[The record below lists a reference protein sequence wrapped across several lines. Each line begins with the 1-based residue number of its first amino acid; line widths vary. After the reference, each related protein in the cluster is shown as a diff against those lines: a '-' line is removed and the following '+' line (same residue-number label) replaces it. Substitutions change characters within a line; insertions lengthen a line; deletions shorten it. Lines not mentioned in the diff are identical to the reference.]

1 MRRNF
6 PSRPGS
12 KAIPA
17 LTAAL
22 IAAGVLTN
30 VQAQIQSAGKLF
42 VNVDATVLP
51 LGAVASVP
59 NTGTLG
65 GVFAPLVSPA
75 DAPVVATIGGTKALS
90 FDGTDLLQHVA
101 AAGGSVITTPAEI
114 TGENRTCSIEV
125 WALNPAAAGEET
137 LVSWGKR
144 GGPDGSN
151 MSFNYGSDFRWG
163 AVGHWANR
171 DLGWNSQ
178 GGNPA
183 VNKWHHLVYT
193 YDGATTRVFSDG
205 VLQNGEFLG
214 DGAINT
220 HPDTAILIG
229 SQTEGDGV
237 TPTAGL
243 RFSGAIARV
252 RIHDGVLTPAQV
264 ASNYITEKAA
274 FIDPPTPPANPIVT
288 GERLTKPPVHRYSF
302 SEAAGDATD
311 KAIRDSVGTAHG
323 KVVGEGATFNG
334 SRLVLPGGSSGI
346 AAYGDLP
353 NGLLS
358 ANGLAKGG
366 TGGFSFE
373 TWIKITGNQ
382 NWSRI
387 FDFGSSGTV
396 PTEEVVEPGGGGEGR
411 DYLIYSAS
419 IGTDV
424 GNRRLELRNEEPAG
438 GGIVTRDV
446 PTATFNTDMHVA
458 VTWQESTGLISLFEN
473 GGQIGSVT
481 TDDKMSD
488 INDINVWLGRSNWT
502 ADSNTQGEY
511 DEVRFYDYA
520 LTPGQ
525 ALGSFGTGPDALN
538 NQDLAV
544 TLLSQTAN
552 LSVSETANATLS
564 VTPRGSS
571 PIAVQWFRNGK
582 TIEGATSLSYL
593 LRNTSGADNGAIF
606 TVQVSNTVNGAPVTV
621 TSAPIKLTVVSAAIT
636 LKNRYSFNETS
647 GTTVTDSVGGKNGTL
662 VGAGIF
668 AGGELKLDGVDSY
681 VDLPNGVISG
691 LGTDGTIE
699 LWFTHESATIWSR
712 IFDFGAS
719 NAGEG
724 AQGGGVDFLFLTPR
738 TGDGF
743 PRFTANFPT
752 GAEISLVPAPP
763 FWFPANEQRHVVVSW
778 AASGNTSRLYVDGV
792 LSATGTAAQA
802 LSTLPDVNNWLGRS
816 QFIADGYWGG
826 KINELRLYTGGMTP
840 SQAAASFA
848 AGPSSLPVELPSL
861 AVQISGNNLV
871 ISWPA
876 SATGFAL
883 ESSSVLGAG
892 AAWTAVSGAT
902 ASGASMQVSVPRNV
916 GTRFFR
922 LKKP

>member
-473 GGQIGSVT
+473 GRQIGSVT

-861 AVQISGNNLV
+861 AVQISGNNLI